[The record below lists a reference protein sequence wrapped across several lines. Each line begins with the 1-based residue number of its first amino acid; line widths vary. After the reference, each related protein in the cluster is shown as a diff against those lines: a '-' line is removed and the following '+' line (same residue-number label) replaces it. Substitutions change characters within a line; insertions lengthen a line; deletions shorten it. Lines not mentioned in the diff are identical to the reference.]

1 MRFSLQDIKKH
12 VQKRG
17 GELTVSLHFL
27 RPGEMRAEIARLI
40 DYHEKLLGQP
50 QRQFSD
56 DDVRA
61 LVGDY
66 RMAHC
71 LAATLSRWYN
81 RRACDWDEVPPVVPV
96 CVALQPLELSA
107 RLIAM
112 RNVVSCIFVR
122 LIFMCS
128 TFLSL
133 GI

>member
-56 DDVRA
+56 DDARA
-61 LVGDY
+61 LVG
-66 RMAHC
+66 
-71 LAATLSRWYN
+71 
-81 RRACDWDEVPPVVPV
+81 
-96 CVALQPLELSA
+96 LQVQARGIAELCHRLHHGSA
-107 RLIAM
+107 RH
-112 RNVVSCIFVR
+112 VSPWR
-122 LIFMCS
+122 RPRAQTAAES
-128 TFLSL
+128 GGS
-133 GI
+133 GK